1 MGTPPANRT
10 LRGRIWSPA
19 PSQTATYMTGVEDH
33 PYHRKESHLL
43 QRPSHGRVSSSNR
56 WCMAAL
62 VWLTGIAPATSWTP
76 TTRSASELQPV
87 GLIGR
92 DCTCDLADPN
102 GAPYCSATIRKRGRY
117 RNRTRPSR
125 HPPFEGGRHP
135 VRLLPAITPCAA
147 VEGIGPSVRSRLT
160 NGLVAFLAPRVVA
173 SPEAPRSQSTE
184 SNRHAGGNEP
194 PRCPARTAF
203 ELRERAH
210 RMGRPRKRRATTLVS
225 VTGIE
230 PVFPV

>member
-1 MGTPPANRT
+1 MSR
-10 LRGRIWSPA
+10 A
-19 PSQTATYMTGVEDH
+19 PSTRSTRSVVRRIEGLLA
-33 PYHRKESHLL
+33 ESVPPEGIA
-43 QRPSHGRVSSSNR
+43 PSPTTFAESCLVFESVVC
-56 WCMAAL
+56 WL
-62 VWLTGIAPATSWTP
+62 VVWLTGIAPATSWTP
-76 TTRSASELQPV
+76 TTRSASELQPD

-102 GAPYCSATIRKRGRY
+102 GAPCYSATTRKRGRH

-135 VRLLPAITPCAA
+135 VRLLPASTTFVA
-147 VEGIGPSVRSRLT
+147 VEGIGPSVRPRQT
-160 NGLVAFLAPRVVA
+160 NGLVAFLALRVVA